1 MLARLR
7 ELWRYRDL
15 LRMLV
20 IRDLKTRYKGSFLGY
35 LWTLLNPLL
44 MCGIF
49 YFVFSTF
56 ARFDRPHYALELLLG
71 ILLWNLIADSVN
83 TSIYSIIGN
92 ASLIKKVYLPLEIF
106 PLSVVAGVTVN
117 FICALPVLVAFCFI
131 QGVYPTAGWL
141 WLLPAALVCMLL
153 AIALSLIVSVLAVRF
168 KDTNHFVPVLL
179 QVGFFASPVLYPLS
193 EALNRLP
200 GSIAGWLYLFNP
212 YATWV
217 TAAREGMLGSV
228 PVQLWGETGTMLEL
242 GAGFGVL
249 YGMPVVFLL
258 LAAGWVIFAAQRRR
272 LAEYL

>member
-1 MLARLR
+1 MVTRLR

-20 IRDLKTRYKGSFLGY
+20 IRDLKNRYKGSFFGY

-49 YFVFSTF
+49 YFVFTTF

-71 ILLWNLIADSVN
+71 ILLWNIIADSVN

-106 PLSVVAGVTVN
+106 PLSVVAGVGVN
-117 FICALPVLVAFCFI
+117 FLCALPVLILFCLA
-131 QGVYPTAGWL
+131 QGVWPTLGWL
-141 WLLPAALVCMLL
+141 WVLVAAAVCLLL
-153 AIALSLIVSVLAVRF
+153 AVAFSLIVSVLAVRF

-193 EALNRLP
+193 EAMARVP
-200 GSIAGWLYLFNP
+200 GWAAPGYLLNP
-212 YATWV
+212 YATWITV
-217 TAAREGMLGSV
+217 ARNGLVV
-228 PVQLWGETGTMLEL
+228 PNGELPGLWQVLASGEYW
-242 GAGFGVL
+242 FGILCGLPLVL
-249 YGMPVVFLL
+249 ILL
-258 LAAGWVIFAAQRRR
+258 IVGWIFFANQRRR

>member
-1 MLARLR
+1 MPTRLR

-15 LRMLV
+15 LRMLI
-20 IRDLKTRYKGSFLGY
+20 IRDLKTRYKGSFFGY

-71 ILLWNLIADSVN
+71 ILLWNIIADSVN

-117 FICALPVLVAFCFI
+117 FICALPVLVIFCLV
-131 QGVYPTAGWL
+131 QGVYPTLDWL
-141 WLLPAALVCMLL
+141 WALPISVAVCVLL
-153 AIALSLIVSVLAVRF
+153 ATGLSLIVSVLAVRF

-179 QVGFFASPVLYPLS
+179 QLGFFASPVLYPLS
-193 EALNRLP
+193 AALQHLP
-200 GSIAGWLYLFNP
+200 GAAGFFYLLNP

-217 TAAREGMLGSV
+217 TNARDV
-228 PVQLWGETGTMLEL
+228 VVDHCAEL
-242 GAGFGVL
+242 SLPGLSDEVFPAIIPGIL
-249 YGMPVVFLL
+249 YGIPITLL
-258 LAAGWVIFAAQRRR
+258 VLVSGWLIFSSQRRR

>member
-1 MLARLR
+1 MIARLR
-7 ELWRYRDL
+7 ELYRYREL

-20 IRDLKTRYKGSFLGY
+20 IRDLKNRYKGSFFGY

-83 TSIYSIIGN
+83 TSIYAIIGN

-106 PLSVVAGVTVN
+106 PLSVVAGGVVN
-117 FICALPVLVAFCFI
+117 FFCALPVLILFCLM
-131 QGVYPTAGWL
+131 QGVYPSPGWL
-141 WLLPAALVCMLL
+141 WVLVAAAVCALL
-153 AIALSLIVSVLAVRF
+153 AAALSLIVSVLAVRF

-193 EALNRLP
+193 EALARVP
-200 GSIAGWLYLFNP
+200 DWAAITYLLNP

-217 TAAREGMLGSV
+217 TVARGCMLGTTTEIGVQGASV
-228 PVQLWGETGTMLEL
+228 CAALPAVS
-242 GAGFGVL
+242 
-249 YGMPVVFLL
+249 YGIPLTIALL
-258 LAAGWVIFAAQRRR
+258 LAGWVIFAAQRRR